1 MTNQEKYDL
10 LAGNEVGIPS
20 CMAVIARDKN
30 FEFTEKQIE
39 EALKSNKEF
48 KLVSFSAIEEPDPLV
63 ADYDT
68 KIEYKGEAYH
78 VRLYVD
84 EVKNLSLSEYGF
96 ANSIDEESLQI
107 ATSQPFFLGV
117 ELDFGDNPLESF
129 HLQLKIMNAVV
140 PNASLCVDF
149 TSLRLLAAQWLAM
162 TAGSATPPSPNY
174 LYTIHGVYDQ
184 KSDDE
189 TFYWFHTHGLHRCK
203 SVELEMVNIKQYP
216 EQMHTLLNMIVTRFL
231 NDAAKEKETFMVGYD
246 GMGIDMCWLRWEEAL
261 KDFPADI
268 LGGLNERQEENNV
281 HAEPV
286 GVIYAVQDGNMI
298 SPEIYGKTLAD
309 NPIYYIS
316 NEETQR
322 MSDLA
327 KERFH
332 FYKEVFDKEAP
343 KPEKKSLF
351 GKLFKKEEEKTNW
364 GFIVK
369 LGLDVDSAD
378 DMASNKEHLWYDVI
392 AIDENNNITGK
403 LLNQPYWISNLNEG
417 DVATYPLD
425 LLTDWMIYG
434 PEKTYTSD
442 TIYELGF
449 K

>member
-10 LAGNEVGIPS
+10 LTGNEVGIPS

-63 ADYDT
+63 ADYDA
-68 KIEYKGEAYH
+68 KVEYKGETYH
-78 VRLYVD
+78 VRLYID

-162 TAGSATPPSPNY
+162 TAKSATPPSPNY

-216 EQMHTLLNMIVTRFL
+216 EQMHTLLNMIVTRLL

-268 LGGLNERQEENNV
+268 LGGLNERQEENNI

-286 GVIYAVQDGNMI
+286 GVIYAVQDGNMV

-309 NPIYYIS
+309 NPIYYYI
-316 NEETQR
+316 
-322 MSDLA
+322 
-327 KERFH
+327 ERRN
-332 FYKEVFDKEAP
+332 
-343 KPEKKSLF
+343 S
-351 GKLFKKEEEKTNW
+351 T
-364 GFIVK
+364 
-369 LGLDVDSAD
+369 
-378 DMASNKEHLWYDVI
+378 
-392 AIDENNNITGK
+392 DE
-403 LLNQPYWISNLNEG
+403 
-417 DVATYPLD
+417 
-425 LLTDWMIYG
+425 
-434 PEKTYTSD
+434 
-442 TIYELGF
+442 
-449 K
+449 